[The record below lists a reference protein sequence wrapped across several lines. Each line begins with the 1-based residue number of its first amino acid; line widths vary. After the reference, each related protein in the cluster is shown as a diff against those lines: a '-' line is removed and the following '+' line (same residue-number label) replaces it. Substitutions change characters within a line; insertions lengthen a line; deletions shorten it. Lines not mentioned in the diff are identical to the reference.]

1 MNTPFSKPFTLDR
14 TVRTLLVIGLIVGIV
29 LLIRYLSP
37 VLIPFC
43 LAWLLAYLI
52 YPVVY
57 FIQKKLKVGN
67 KSISILLALTAI
79 GGIITF
85 LVCFFAPQF
94 VEEAVKLKNFLVEY
108 STNNNEN
115 GIIPHRWEI
124 FLQNLIRN
132 YNLAEL
138 VDREDFLDIVK
149 SVSPHV
155 WSLVTSSVNLT
166 LSIFAMLITGIYLF
180 FILRDY
186 RKITQ
191 YFSALIPPKYRT
203 FAQTLYRDIEEG
215 MKQYYRGQALVAIFV
230 GILYTTGFVI
240 IDLPLALTM
249 GLIIGTLNM
258 VPYLQVIGI
267 PPCILL
273 ALVHAAETG
282 HSPWIPLLSLL
293 AVFVIVQIIQD
304 GYLVPKIMG
313 KRMGL
318 NAAVI
323 LLSLSVFGMM
333 FGILG
338 FIIALPATSLIIS
351 YYKRYILSRYYST
364 PTNETQEFIE
374 EENQ

>member
-1 MNTPFSKPFTLDR
+1 M
-14 TVRTLLVIGLIVGIV
+14 VIGLIAGII

-37 VLIPFC
+37 VLVPFC

-52 YPVVY
+52 YPIVY
-57 FIQKKLKVGN
+57 FIQKKLRVGN
-67 KSISILLALTAI
+67 KSVSILLALLAI
-79 GGIITF
+79 GALITF
-85 LVCFFAPQF
+85 LIYFFAPQF
-94 VEEAVKLKNFLVEY
+94 AEEAVKLKNFVVEY
-108 STNNNEN
+108 SISNNDN
-115 GIIPHRWEI
+115 GIIPHKWEI
-124 FLQNLIRN
+124 FLKEFIRN
-132 YNLAEL
+132 YNLAEIM
-138 VDREDFLDIVK
+138 DREDFLDIVK

-155 WSLVTSSVNLT
+155 WSLITSSFNLT

-215 MKQYYRGQALVAIFV
+215 MKQYYRGQALVAISV

-240 IDLPLALTM
+240 IDLPMALTM

-323 LLSLSVFGMM
+323 LLSLSIFGMM

-338 FIIALPATSLIIS
+338 LIIALPATSLMIS

>member
-14 TVRTLLVIGLIVGIV
+14 TVRTLMVIGLIAGII

-37 VLIPFC
+37 VLVPFC

-52 YPVVY
+52 YPIVY
-57 FIQKKLKVGN
+57 FIQKKLRVGN
-67 KSISILLALTAI
+67 KSVSILLALLSVGALI
-79 GGIITF
+79 SF
-85 LVCFFAPQF
+85 LIYFFAPQF
-94 VEEAVKLKNFLVEY
+94 AEEAVKLKNFVVEY
-108 STNNNEN
+108 SISNNDN
-115 GIIPHRWEI
+115 GIIPHKWEI
-124 FLQNLIRN
+124 FLKEFIRN
-132 YNLAEL
+132 YNLAEIM
-138 VDREDFLDIVK
+138 DRDDFLDIVK

-155 WSLVTSSVNLT
+155 WSLITSSFNLT

-215 MKQYYRGQALVAIFV
+215 MKQYYRGQALVAISV

-240 IDLPLALTM
+240 IDLPMALTM

-323 LLSLSVFGMM
+323 LLSLSIFGMM

-338 FIIALPATSLIIS
+338 LIIALPATSLMIS
-351 YYKRYILSRYYST
+351 YYKRYILSRYYTT

>member
-1 MNTPFSKPFTLDR
+1 
-14 TVRTLLVIGLIVGIV
+14 
-29 LLIRYLSP
+29 
-37 VLIPFC
+37 
-43 LAWLLAYLI
+43 
-52 YPVVY
+52 
-57 FIQKKLKVGN
+57 
-67 KSISILLALTAI
+67 
-79 GGIITF
+79 
-85 LVCFFAPQF
+85 
-94 VEEAVKLKNFLVEY
+94 
-108 STNNNEN
+108 
-115 GIIPHRWEI
+115 
-124 FLQNLIRN
+124 
-132 YNLAEL
+132 
-138 VDREDFLDIVK
+138 
-149 SVSPHV
+149 
-155 WSLVTSSVNLT
+155 
-166 LSIFAMLITGIYLF
+166 MLITGIYLF

-215 MKQYYRGQALVAIFV
+215 MKQYYRGQALVAISV

-240 IDLPLALTM
+240 IDLPMALTM

-323 LLSLSVFGMM
+323 LLSLSIFGMM

-338 FIIALPATSLIIS
+338 LIIALPATSLMIS